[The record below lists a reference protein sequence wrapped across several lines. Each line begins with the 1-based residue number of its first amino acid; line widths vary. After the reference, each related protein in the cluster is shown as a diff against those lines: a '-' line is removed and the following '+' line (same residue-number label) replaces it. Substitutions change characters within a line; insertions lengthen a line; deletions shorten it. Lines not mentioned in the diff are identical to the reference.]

1 MEIFGGF
8 MVMMSIISLF
18 LAVVWMIMPFVV
30 FAIKGKQD
38 RTLEILE
45 AIDGRLSALEAHL
58 HPAEPE
64 KNKADLAGQGSTSTE
79 PSVEASSGSSRE
91 HTIENS
97 VIPPESTAEKS
108 VSEASPEVPK
118 NGGF

>member
-18 LAVVWMIMPFVV
+18 LAVVWLIMPFVV

-45 AIDGRLSALEAHL
+45 GIEARLAIIEAHFN
-58 HPAEPE
+58 HAETE
-64 KNKADLAGQGSTSTE
+64 NNKADLTGQGGTSAE
-79 PSVEASSGSSRE
+79 RPVESSCE
-91 HTIENS
+91 HTLENS
-97 VIPPESTAEKS
+97 AIHPESTAEKNES
-108 VSEASPEVPK
+108 GASPEVPK